1 MTQVTFYILSH
12 ADEPGRP
19 VPAHFALA
27 CQLAQQ
33 HYRQKVRVFILT
45 DDQQQANIIDEYLWQ
60 LEPES
65 FVPHNLM
72 GEGPAYGAPVEIGW
86 QPPRTSRQLLINLSA
101 GTPAFANRFKE
112 VIDFVPIDEQLKA
125 QARARY
131 KQYRQQGLP
140 LQTTPA

>member
-1 MTQVTFYILSH
+1 MTQVTFYILSQ

-19 VPAHFALA
+19 LPAHFVLA

-33 HYRQKVRVFILT
+33 HYQQKQRVFILT
-45 DDQQQANIIDEYLWQ
+45 DDQPQAYAIDEYLWQ

-86 QPPRTSRQLLINLSA
+86 QPPKTSRSLLINLSTSA
-101 GTPAFANRFKE
+101 PAFANRFKE
-112 VIDFVPIDEQLKA
+112 VIDFVPTDEQLKA
-125 QARARY
+125 RARMRY
-131 KQYRQQGLP
+131 KQYRQQGLM